1 MVKMYLSK
9 LAPFW
14 ISTQP
19 TDTPWQP
26 FISDQANIGPK
37 LNWRETTTLKIKP
50 YNLGDLSKNYFVSSP
65 LLQWSNVLL
74 ENLFIDSHA
83 NTMFIS
89 TREQIFGC
97 WISPFNIT
105 KSSIPTSKQIF
116 NKFDSPF
123 KRKTKNL
130 HWLLFKTPLRG
141 KYMRPF
147 KMHSNTLQI
156 KRQIYVTI

>member
-37 LNWRETTTLKIKP
+37 LNWRETTTLKMKP

-65 LLQWSNVLL
+65 LLNDQMFCWKTFLLTAMQTQCSSQQESKYSDVGSVLSISQKAQSQHPSKYST
-74 ENLFIDSHA
+74 NLIPIQKKPKICTDFFLKLRSFYDPPL
-83 NTMFIS
+83 
-89 TREQIFGC
+89 QIEKEI
-97 WISPFNIT
+97 W
-105 KSSIPTSKQIF
+105 
-116 NKFDSPF
+116 
-123 KRKTKNL
+123 
-130 HWLLFKTPLRG
+130 W
-141 KYMRPF
+141 PF
-147 KMHSNTLQI
+147 KMHLNTFSN
-156 KRQIYVTI
+156 